1 MKVTAKTDIYVSSPW
16 GAAMTVRAGEVKEV
30 GDDFGIQ
37 CLQAGCTEV
46 RDQPKPKPAPKKKT
60 SAKEAEKS

>member
-16 GAAMTVRAGEVKEV
+16 GAAIIVRAGEVKEV
-30 GDDFGIQ
+30 GDDFGYL
-37 CLQAGCTEV
+37 CLQAGCTEAK
-46 RDQPKPKPAPKKKT
+46 DKPKPEPPPKEKT